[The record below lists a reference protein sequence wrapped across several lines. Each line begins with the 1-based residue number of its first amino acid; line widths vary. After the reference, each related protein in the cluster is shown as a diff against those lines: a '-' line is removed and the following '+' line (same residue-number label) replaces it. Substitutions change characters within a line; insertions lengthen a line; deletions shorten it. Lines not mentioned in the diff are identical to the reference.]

1 MNLIQDP
8 EFFGILIGIFGA
20 LMSLLMLN
28 ANRSKRQ
35 LEESRQRTEKLL
47 SDESEIREN
56 LTDSAEAIIN
66 ERADADI
73 EAIEDTLDSENPQD
87 AVAARWNLEIK
98 P

>member
-47 SDESEIREN
+47 NDESEIREN

>member
-1 MNLIQDP
+1 MMLLQDP

-20 LMSLLMLN
+20 LVSLLMLN
-28 ANRSKRQ
+28 ANRSKQ
-35 LEESRQRTEKLL
+35 QIEESRQRTEKLL
-47 SDESEIREN
+47 NDESEIREN

-66 ERADADI
+66 DRADADI
-73 EAIEDTLDSENPQD
+73 EAIGETLEATNPHD

>member
-1 MNLIQDP
+1 VNLIQDP